1 MKIFIILIIH
11 KFCRYLSNDCMVSQ
25 LRFPFPRNRYK
36 NIIKFFQTIHSIHT
50 SLHTIPYHVVLVLSF
65 PSILISNI
73 TLSTTF

>member
-1 MKIFIILIIH
+1 MKIFIIH

-50 SLHTIPYHVVLVLSF
+50 LLHTIPYHVVVMLSI
-65 PSILISNI
+65 PSILISDI